1 MNRKNIFLILSI
13 FIPPLVLIILRMY
26 FASYLSIFYVNL
38 TVSSIIILI
47 VVSPILEELVFR
59 LFLQDVFLSKI
70 NNKLIALFLV
80 NLLFVLVHYKKPINI
95 VYLLALFI
103 CGMILSIIKQNYKLS
118 YAIYLHSYYNILF
131 IIVL

>member
-13 FIPPLVLIILRMY
+13 FVPPLVLIILRMY

-59 LFLQDVFLSKI
+59 LFLQDVFLSK
-70 NNKLIALFLV
+70 
-80 NLLFVLVHYKKPINI
+80 
-95 VYLLALFI
+95 
-103 CGMILSIIKQNYKLS
+103 
-118 YAIYLHSYYNILF
+118 
-131 IIVL
+131 